1 MAKNKITEDFY
12 NILVPTVIENTNRG
26 ERVYD
31 IYSRLLKDRIIVIHS
46 GIEAGL
52 SGLIIAQLLYLEK
65 EDKNK
70 DIYMYINSPGG
81 LVSEGLA
88 IFDVMNHISC
98 DVVTIG
104 MGLCASMGAFLLAGG
119 TKGKRY
125 VLPNTKVMIH
135 QPLGGAEGQA
145 TDILIQAEEIKKTKE
160 LIIDYMVQFTGQK
173 KEKITQDI
181 ERDYWMNPHQALEY
195 GIIDEILNPL
205 KKNFWKSPYSK
216 QNKLKK

>member
-1 MAKNKITEDFY
+1 MAKNKTTEDLY

-31 IYSRLLKDRIIVIHS
+31 IYSRLLKDRIIVIHNS
-46 GIEAGL
+46 IEAGL

-104 MGLCASMGAFLLAGG
+104 MGLCASMGAFLLGGG

-145 TDILIQAEEIKKTKE
+145 TDILIQAEQIKKTKE
-160 LIIDYMVQFTGQK
+160 LIIDYIVQFTGQ
-173 KEKITQDI
+173 EKNKISQDI
-181 ERDYWMNPHQALEY
+181 ERDFWMNAHEALEY
-195 GIIDEILNPL
+195 GIIDEILTPVKKKHWKLTYNKQTRL
-205 KKNFWKSPYSK
+205 KK
-216 QNKLKK
+216 